1 MSGYTQYYP
10 HKRSFTENE
19 WKKICE
25 AFDFIYMEGVEA
37 NILAPYAPG
46 DFKECG
52 GSYGDAFGGYEH
64 ILFKAVSDSAH
75 DSVFELGKDRK
86 AHIGYCKTNRKP
98 YDKYVTAI
106 LSIADYY
113 APGALEIDSDGYS
126 ICVDCK
132 NTKSTCDKVNLGF
145 GCWLP
150 GILLATEVCGIT
162 HMPKGLEIEL
172 EE

>member
-1 MSGYTQYYP
+1 MSGCTQYYP
-10 HKRSFTENE
+10 QNRDFTDKE
-19 WKKICE
+19 WTKICD
-25 AFDFIYMEGVEA
+25 AFDFIEKHGVNKGVLQFNRRNCLVGLDCLQWIHLVPRLNYEEDF
-37 NILAPYAPG
+37 IISRLQDGRYRPYC
-46 DFKECG
+46 E
-52 GSYGDAFGGYEH
+52 
-64 ILFKAVSDSAH
+64 
-75 DSVFELGKDRK
+75 
-86 AHIGYCKTNRKP
+86 TNRKP

-126 ICVDCK
+126 ICADCK
-132 NTKSTCDKVNLGF
+132 NTKTTCDKVADNLGF